1 MELRQPRRVLNS
13 RGGLLPF
20 KNLTSS
26 SATFPKNGTRS
37 PTICRERS
45 KREAVGPE
53 PRISGSAPK
62 QLYSVEDS
70 RICICFIAYTTYG
83 DENQERTKGQSS
95 VSSSGKGGVVGEAP
109 VIEYNDR
116 LDTKIRMSRTSVP
129 TLYLFGGRQTIGGD
143 RTSRPSARRGQR
155 DHERSWARRV
165 FISSLHTSRSKVHEE
180 GHPSCQARTGK
191 NSCVHTALLQTARL
205 HTNALRQ

>member
-1 MELRQPRRVLNS
+1 MFSNCYCCSRTWIQRQLGIQWNNAFSPRAYFETFTCFCRV
-13 RGGLLPF
+13 
-20 KNLTSS
+20 
-26 SATFPKNGTRS
+26 
-37 PTICRERS
+37 I
-45 KREAVGPE
+45 
-53 PRISGSAPK
+53 
-62 QLYSVEDS
+62 
-70 RICICFIAYTTYG
+70 
-83 DENQERTKGQSS
+83 
-95 VSSSGKGGVVGEAP
+95 VVGEAP

-129 TLYLFGGRQTIGGD
+129 TLYLCGGRQTIGGD
-143 RTSRPSARRGQR
+143 RTSRPSARRGKR
-155 DHERSWARRV
+155 DHERSWAKRV